1 MAIRH
6 AIRSLV
12 RSPWYAVTAIG
23 TITLTIA
30 LSATVFAVIDGVLF
44 RSLPYPDADRVF
56 RVTGVDATG
65 GSASLAPADV
75 RYLADAHPGILVAPY
90 RARGSVVRPAQPDLA
105 LATTLVG
112 PRFFDLLGQT
122 PVIGGFAPEHFDARP
137 PEAPTPALVT
147 HALWRQWL
155 GEDPSPVGRVIDVV
169 GGRLEIVGVLPDD
182 FVFPVSRGT
191 SVPDLLLPLV
201 ATSDSLNRWARSVT
215 TLARLDAAIGL
226 AEAQQRLNAALEVR
240 ANDYPR
246 LERPPRPGPYVA
258 VDMRPLND
266 ALGASERPMFRV
278 AFGGAG
284 LLVLLGAINVAG
296 LFGARA
302 RERGRE
308 LTTRSALGARW
319 RDLTRVLM
327 AEVAVIGVCGGLLG
341 LVAAH
346 PCLQVAHLLLPDNL
360 RLLKAPII
368 DWRVAAFAMF
378 VAVGPLL
385 LCALVPA
392 GAAISRAASGGGST
406 GGTTTTPRRS
416 RGRVVLLG
424 AQAAVGVVLV
434 LTGGLLLTSFAVLRA
449 VDTGFDHDGL
459 AVVELLMTDSPGPE
473 EQAARQ
479 DAAMARMERVP
490 GVRGVARLGESV
502 LDGGLEGLG
511 SMCRPAASSAG

>member
-44 RSLPYPDADRVF
+44 RPLPYPDADRVF

-215 TLARLDAAIGL
+215 TLARLDAAAIDVKNTR
-226 AEAQQRLNAALEVR
+226 RLQE
-240 ANDYPR
+240 
-246 LERPPRPGPYVA
+246 
-258 VDMRPLND
+258 
-266 ALGASERPMFRV
+266 
-278 AFGGAG
+278 
-284 LLVLLGAINVAG
+284 IVAG
-296 LFGARA
+296 HGWP
-302 RERGRE
+302 
-308 LTTRSALGARW
+308 SP
-319 RDLTRVLM
+319 DL
-327 AEVAVIGVCGGLLG
+327 
-341 LVAAH
+341 
-346 PCLQVAHLLLPDNL
+346 
-360 RLLKAPII
+360 
-368 DWRVAAFAMF
+368 
-378 VAVGPLL
+378 VGQDG
-385 LCALVPA
+385 A
-392 GAAISRAASGGGST
+392 GAAHTPPACVVRRT
-406 GGTTTTPRRS
+406 KGTLPARRS
-416 RGRVVLLG
+416 RI
-424 AQAAVGVVLV
+424 
-434 LTGGLLLTSFAVLRA
+434 
-449 VDTGFDHDGL
+449 
-459 AVVELLMTDSPGPE
+459 P
-473 EQAARQ
+473 
-479 DAAMARMERVP
+479 
-490 GVRGVARLGESV
+490 
-502 LDGGLEGLG
+502 
-511 SMCRPAASSAG
+511 